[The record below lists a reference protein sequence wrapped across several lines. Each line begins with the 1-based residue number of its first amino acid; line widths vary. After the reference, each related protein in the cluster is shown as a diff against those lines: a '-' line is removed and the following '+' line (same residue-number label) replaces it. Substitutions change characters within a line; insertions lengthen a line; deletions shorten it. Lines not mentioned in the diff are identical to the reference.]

1 MVQGIDLKPLTEETI
16 TQMGYNNHDL
26 WLVKLGSVVFGP
38 YETESL
44 KHYVLENEHLF
55 EEAEASRTD
64 ETEWKPFWA
73 HTKFQRRKPQAI
85 AAENHQGPFWIMDF
99 GLKSGP
105 YSFREI
111 DKKIEMG
118 LLVMT
123 DHLSVDEGYTWVKI
137 YEIEGFDRR
146 SHSPDDLPIAPY
158 ESSFQKA
165 KLALVEK
172 MEDPHLNTIN
182 EVAELVWQGHQN
194 AKVIP
199 FKIEEMTLRSENEVE
214 ISVSLKWAIP
224 TAAAL
229 LVTIVTS
236 GYFVFS
242 PETEEVVALEEP
254 EEKQFY
260 QKKVAAKPKPR
271 QVPKAV
277 IPSARPVIIETPI
290 ERMPASTGY
299 SRPVVERYP
308 DTGSRYPTHV
318 ETHQDDYPNDQP
330 YPERDPLMDPM
341 NGDPREP
348 EIHSLVNEPQ
358 PAQDQSLDA
367 AMNGVDPRY
376 EDPYAQPI
384 DQMDR
389 PVVDEASDF

>member
-16 TQMGYNNHDL
+16 AQMGYNNHDL
-26 WLVKLGSVVFGP
+26 WLVKLGADVYGP
-38 YETESL
+38 YESESL

-55 EEAEASRTD
+55 EEAEASRAD

-85 AAENHQGPFWIMDF
+85 ATENHEGPFWIMDF

-123 DHLSVDEGYTWVKI
+123 DHLSVDEGQTWVKI

-165 KLALVEK
+165 KLELVEK
-172 MEDPHLNTIN
+172 LEVPHINTVD
-182 EVAELVWQGHQN
+182 EMAELAWQGHQS

-199 FKIEEMTLRSENEVE
+199 FKIDELTLRSENEVE
-214 ISVSLKWAIP
+214 ISPSLRFAIP
-224 TAAAL
+224 LAAAL

-242 PETEEVVALEEP
+242 PDTEEVVAFDEAT
-254 EEKQFY
+254 EKPFY
-260 QKKVAAKPKPR
+260 QKKVANKPKPR
-271 QVPKAV
+271 TVPKAV
-277 IPSARPVIIETPI
+277 IPSGRPIIKETPI

-299 SRPVVERYP
+299 SRPAVDRYP

-318 ETHQDDYPNDQP
+318 ETHQDYPAEEP
-330 YPERDPLMDPM
+330 YPDRDPLNDPM

-358 PAQDQSLDA
+358 PAQEQSLDA
-367 AMNGVDPRY
+367 AMNGVDPY
-376 EDPYAQPI
+376 ADPYAQSA

-389 PVVDEASDF
+389 QVVEEASDF